1 MLSAH
6 QENMM
11 SGYEVPLMYVIA
23 IILIIVGLAG
33 TVLPA
38 LPGLPLMFCGMLIGA
53 WAGDFKAVPVWVI
66 VVLALLMLIS
76 IGVDFMA
83 TLIGAKRVG
92 ASKKA
97 LFGAAIGTF
106 AGLFF
111 GIPGLLLGPFIGAI
125 VGEMIDGKEWR
136 AATKTGFGTWLGL
149 AIGTAL
155 KLALAIC
162 MLGIFIIAL
171 IF

>member
-1 MLSAH
+1 MHGFETTILYALA
-6 QENMM
+6 
-11 SGYEVPLMYVIA
+11 V
-23 IILIIVGLAG
+23 ILIIVGLAG

-38 LPGLPLMFCGMLIGA
+38 LPGLPLMFCGMLLGA
-53 WAGDFKAVPVWVI
+53 WAGDFKEVRVWVI

-76 IGVDFMA
+76 VGVDFLA
-83 TLIGAKRVG
+83 TLYGAKKFG

-97 LFGAAIGTF
+97 MLGAAIGTF
-106 AGLFF
+106 AVFIF
-111 GIPGLLLGPFIGAI
+111 SIPGLIFGPFVGAI
-125 VGEMIDGKEWR
+125 IGEMMDGKEWR

-155 KLALAIC
+155 KLGLAFC
-162 MLGIFIIAL
+162 MLGIFITAL

>member
-1 MLSAH
+1 MGGFET
-6 QENMM
+6 Q
-11 SGYEVPLMYVIA
+11 LMYIIA

-38 LPGLPLMFCGMLIGA
+38 LPGLPLMFCGMLLGA
-53 WAGDFKAVPVWVI
+53 WAGDFKEVPIWVI
-66 VVLALLMLIS
+66 VVLAVLMLIS

-83 TLIGAKRVG
+83 TLMGAKKFG

-97 LFGAAIGTF
+97 MLGAALGTF
-106 AGLFF
+106 AVFF
-111 GIPGLLLGPFIGAI
+111 FSVPGLIFGPFVGAI
-125 VGEMIDGKEWR
+125 LGEMIDGKEWR

-162 MLGIFIIAL
+162 MLGIFVMAL

>member
-1 MLSAH
+1 M
-6 QENMM
+6 ENTM
-11 SGYEVPLMYVIA
+11 SGFETPLLYTIA
-23 IILIIVGLAG
+23 AILIIVGLVG

-53 WAGDFKAVPVWVI
+53 WAGDFKEVGVWTI
-66 VVLALLMLIS
+66 VFLAILMLIS
-76 IGVDFMA
+76 VGVDFMA

-97 LFGAAIGTF
+97 MFGAAVGTF

-125 VGEMIDGKEWR
+125 IGEMIDGKEWR

-155 KLALAIC
+155 KLALAVC
-162 MLGIFIIAL
+162 MLGVFVLAL

>member
-1 MLSAH
+1 
-6 QENMM
+6 M
-11 SGYEVPLMYVIA
+11 SGFETEIMYAIA
-23 IILIIVGLAG
+23 VVLILVGLAG

-38 LPGLPLMFCGMLIGA
+38 LPGLPLMFCGMLLGA
-53 WAGDFKAVPVWVI
+53 WAGDFKEVGVWTI
-66 VVLALLMLIS
+66 VFLAILMLIS
-76 IGVDFMA
+76 VGVDFLA
-83 TLIGAKRVG
+83 TLFGAKRVG

-97 LFGAAIGTF
+97 MVGAALGTI

-111 GIPGLLLGPFIGAI
+111 GIPGLILGPFIGAI
-125 VGEMIDGKEWR
+125 IGEMIDGKEWR

-155 KLALAIC
+155 KFALAIG
-162 MLGIFIIAL
+162 MLGIFVIAL